1 MRNIFKTG
9 CFGKRGFNGIVRGMG
24 RAGVKNYRKN
34 SKNIVSKSP
43 NPPKILPGSMAIA
56 ITGILVS
63 ILSFPAIAISPNY
76 AICQFFT
83 GIFIF
88 FLAAYHEFIK
98 TR

>member
-9 CFGKRGFNGIVRGMG
+9 CFHSGNNIIRGMG
-24 RAGVKNYRKN
+24 RAAVKNHSIKDD
-34 SKNIVSKSP
+34 KLPGPV
-43 NPPKILPGSMAIA
+43 PKILPGSMAIA

-76 AICQFFT
+76 AICQFFG

-88 FLAAYHEFIK
+88 FLAAYHEFVK